1 MKAALNWAYDIRK
14 KEAGRRKR
22 KAEAGGKGKKEREGP
37 LI

>member
-1 MKAALNWAYDIRK
+1 MKAALNWAYDIR